1 MPFFLAFAF
10 AFAVLSD
17 FLALVCKEE
26 ATGDG
31 FGEFDPDAPKEEAD
45 KCCSEDR
52 CFDVAVVD
60 ESHVVFATIFV
71 HVLKDENPQT
81 IACNVYVGS

>member
-1 MPFFLAFAF
+1 MAFAF

-60 ESHVVFATIFV
+60 ESRVVFATIFV
-71 HVLKDENPQT
+71 HVLKDEPPQT